1 MSRTSNRDRQQP
13 ADLAEPDLTTPP
25 GLLPVLE
32 ALRRREPI
40 FHRPEFGSTRA
51 DFERMAAADFE
62 RMAAADFWEIGASGR
77 RYSRAHVLYV
87 LEHRA
92 PDPAEHAWKT
102 RDFHCR
108 ELGPDTYL
116 LTYTL
121 EQGERV
127 SRRSTIW
134 RRAGDEWQIVF
145 HQGTLVGTL

>member
-1 MSRTSNRDRQQP
+1 MSRTSNSGRESKP
-13 ADLAEPDLTTPP
+13 NPAEPELVTAPE
-25 GLLPVLE
+25 LLPVLE

-40 FHRPEFGSTRA
+40 FHRPEFGGTR
-51 DFERMAAADFE
+51 ADFE

-77 RYSRAHVLYV
+77 RYSRAHVLDV

-92 PDPAEHAWKT
+92 PDPAEHTWKT

-108 ELGPDTYL
+108 ELGANIYL

-134 RRAGDEWQIVF
+134 RRHGDEWVIVF
-145 HQGTLVGTL
+145 HQGTLVS